1 VLVVSV
7 CGMVFVAI
15 DVDRWSLM
23 HSSLTSGLTTLKE
36 NVAKGP
42 YSNAIRNISTL
53 VGNDSQEKDLGLNIK
68 EKKLILMAQNAKL
81 NTAFVVRQEHN
92 ALQADKKQPIEK
104 VEKHQVLKPI
114 PRSSS
119 NATVQETAKK
129 NVPGKPRVVGPM
141 AVPSV
146 VDVVIDGQT
155 VTCKERLPGQLSLTP
170 FPVPR
175 TALASPWRSGNTWL
189 RHLVQ
194 QATGA

>member
-7 CGMVFVAI
+7 CVMVFVVI

-23 HSSLTSGLTTLKE
+23 QSSLTSGLTTLKE

-53 VGNDSQEKDLGLNIK
+53 VGNDSQGKNLGLNIK
-68 EKKLILMAQNAKL
+68 DIKRNLMAQNAKL
-81 NTAFVVRQEHN
+81 NNTFVGRQEHN

-104 VEKHQVLKPI
+104 VDNHKVLKPF

-119 NATVQETAKK
+119 DATVQETAKK
-129 NVPGKPRVVGPM
+129 NVPGKPRVVGPVV
-141 AVPSV
+141 VPSV
-146 VDVVIDGQT
+146 VDVIIDGQT
-155 VTCKERLPGQLSLTP
+155 VTCRERLPSQLSLTP

>member
-1 VLVVSV
+1 VLAVSV

-23 HSSLTSGLTTLKE
+23 QSSLTSGLTTFKE

-53 VGNDSQEKDLGLNIK
+53 VGNDSQGTDLGLNIK
-68 EKKLILMAQNAKL
+68 EKKQNLMAQNAKL
-81 NTAFVVRQEHN
+81 NNAFVVRQENN

-104 VEKHQVLKPI
+104 VDNHKVLKPI

-119 NATVQETAKK
+119 DATVQETAKQ
-129 NVPGKPRVVGPM
+129 NVTGKPRVVGPVV
-141 AVPSV
+141 VPSV

-155 VTCKERLPGQLSLTP
+155 VTCRERLPNQLSLTP

>member
-1 VLVVSV
+1 MLVVSV
-7 CGMVFVAI
+7 CVMVFVAI

-23 HSSLTSGLTTLKE
+23 QSSLTSGLTTFKE

-42 YSNAIRNISTL
+42 YSNAIRNISTF
-53 VGNDSQEKDLGLNIK
+53 VGNDSQGKNLGLNIK
-68 EKKLILMAQNAKL
+68 EIKRNLISQNAKL

-92 ALQADKKQPIEK
+92 APQADKKQPTGK
-104 VEKHQVLKPI
+104 GDNHKVLKPI
-114 PRSSS
+114 PRSSG
-119 NATVQETAKK
+119 NATIQETAKK
-129 NVPGKPRVVGPM
+129 NVPGKPRVVGPVV
-141 AVPSV
+141 VPSV

-155 VTCKERLPGQLSLTP
+155 VTCRERLPSQLSLTP